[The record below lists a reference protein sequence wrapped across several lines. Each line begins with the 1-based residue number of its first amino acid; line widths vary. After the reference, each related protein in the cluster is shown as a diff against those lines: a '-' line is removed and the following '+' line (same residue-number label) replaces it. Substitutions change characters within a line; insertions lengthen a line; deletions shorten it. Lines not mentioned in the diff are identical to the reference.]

1 MRKWFALVLLLAAG
15 CGKTVPLSDSALVER
30 DRDLYE
36 SAMKLLDK
44 SRFTAARLQLQTL
57 MGTYPDSEYAP
68 QAKYAVAESFYRES
82 GHGNLLSA
90 ETEFRNFITFFPTN
104 ELADDAQLFVAMTHI
119 KQIQKPDRDDTEAR
133 LAEYELNAMISNHPD
148 SPLLD
153 EAKEKLR
160 AVQEV
165 LAESILG
172 PAKHYYLR
180 RAYVAV
186 IDRCEEILKKYP
198 DFSGTDR
205 VLFMMAESLR
215 KSNVVDESANY
226 YAQIVRDHPM
236 SPLVDDA
243 KKELNSLQA
252 PVPDPNPVALA
263 RAQELKASEESK
275 GILSKLS
282 FGLLFGGGSG
292 ISTETQA
299 KSIRDVGGQISIE
312 GQ

>member
-1 MRKWFALVLLLAAG
+1 MRKWLALVLLLAAG
-15 CGKTVPLSDSALVER
+15 CGKNVPVSSSALVER
-30 DRDLYE
+30 DRDLYD
-36 SAMKLLDK
+36 SSMRLLEK

-104 ELADDAQLFVAMTHI
+104 ELADDAQLFVAMTHV
-119 KQIQKPDRDDTEAR
+119 KQIQRPDRDDTEAR
-133 LAEYELNAMISNHPD
+133 LAEYELNAMISNYPD

-153 EAKEKLR
+153 EAKQKLR
-160 AVQEV
+160 AVQEI

-172 PAKHYYLR
+172 PAKQYYLR

-205 VLFMMAESLR
+205 VLYMMAESLR
-215 KSNVVDESANY
+215 RSNASEDSANY
-226 YAQIVRDHPM
+226 YAQVVRDHPM
-236 SPLVDDA
+236 SDLVSDA
-243 KKELNSLQA
+243 KKQLTSLQA

-263 RAQELKASEESK
+263 RAQEQKAAEEGK
-275 GILSKLS
+275 GLLSKLS
-282 FGLLFGGGSG
+282 FGLLFGGGPG